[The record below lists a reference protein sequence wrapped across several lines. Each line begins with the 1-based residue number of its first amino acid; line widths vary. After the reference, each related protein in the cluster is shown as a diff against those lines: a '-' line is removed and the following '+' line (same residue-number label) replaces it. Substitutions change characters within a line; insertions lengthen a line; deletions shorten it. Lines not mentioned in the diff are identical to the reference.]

1 MFWAERCRALS
12 IIAQLTKRHWRKRW
26 NTKQETRN
34 MCEKSR
40 LTHSIL
46 AKFIALQ
53 DIETAT
59 FAYHG
64 QIAKAKAAA
73 ELASVCHDALIKYSQ
88 AICKVE
94 ADQRN
99 NEQQPWV
106 PDDVFDLVTH

>member
-1 MFWAERCRALS
+1 
-12 IIAQLTKRHWRKRW
+12 
-26 NTKQETRN
+26 

-64 QIAKAKAAA
+64 KLEQAKAAA

-88 AICKVE
+88 AVCKAE
-94 ADQRN
+94 AKARGEFD
-99 NEQQPWV
+99 QQPWV
-106 PDDVFDLVTH
+106 PDDVFGNVNH